1 MLRPILRQGIGLL
14 SSRRATGKLLVLTYH
29 RVLETYDA
37 IINEI
42 DAVQFTQ
49 QMETLAE
56 YFNVISLAEGVERL
70 QAGTLAAGS
79 VCITF
84 DDGYRDNVDVALPI
98 LDALD
103 LPATFFVATGY
114 LGNGIMWNDVI
125 IESMRKTSL
134 QQLDLREFDFGIQA
148 INTESQRIQVVDML
162 LGKWKYKTVKERDQL
177 ARRLQELAEV
187 KLDQRIMMTEQEVK
201 ELSNA
206 GMEIGG
212 HTINHPILAVTE
224 LSEAIK
230 QIRDCKREL
239 ETIINKPVRFFAY
252 PNGRIGK
259 DYLNEHLTAVK
270 EAGYLAALTTND
282 GYISH
287 DADLYELPRV
297 SVNHTS
303 KFKFGASLARGY
315 VQYGS

>member
-29 RVLETYDA
+29 RVLETYDP

-49 QMETLAE
+49 QMETLAG
-56 YFNVISLAEGVERL
+56 YFNVVSLAEGVERL
-70 QAGTLAAGS
+70 QSGTLAPGS

-84 DDGYRDNVDVALPI
+84 DDGYRDNFDVALPI
-98 LDALD
+98 LDALN

-114 LGNGIMWNDVI
+114 LGNGMMWNDVV
-125 IESMRKTSL
+125 IESMRSTSL
-134 QQLDLREFDFGIQA
+134 QQLDLSEFELGVQA
-148 INTESQRIQVVDML
+148 IGTENEKIQLVDKL
-162 LGKWKYKTVKERDQL
+162 LGCWKYKSVGERDRL
-177 ARRLQELAEV
+177 VKCLQELAEV
-187 KLDQRIMMTEQEVK
+187 KLDQRIMMTREEVCA
-201 ELSNA
+201 LSAA

-224 LSEAIK
+224 LSEAK
-230 QIRDCKREL
+230 QQISACKQEL
-239 ETIINKPVRFFAY
+239 ETLVNKQVRFFAY
-252 PNGRIGK
+252 PNGRSGK
-259 DYLNEHLTAVK
+259 DYLNEHANAVK

-282 GYISH
+282 GYINH
-287 DADLYELPRV
+287 DANMYELPRV
-297 SVNHTS
+297 SVNHTN

>member
-56 YFNVISLAEGVERL
+56 YFNVVSLAEGVERL
-70 QAGTLAAGS
+70 RSGTLAAGS

-84 DDGYRDNVDVALPI
+84 DDGYRDNFDVALPI
-98 LDALD
+98 LNALN

-114 LGNGIMWNDVI
+114 LGNGMMWNDVI
-125 IESMRKTSL
+125 IESIRSTSL
-134 QQLDLREFDFGIQA
+134 QHLDLSEFDLGKHA
-148 INTESQRIQVVDML
+148 IASEDQRIQVVDML
-162 LGKWKYKTVKERDQL
+162 LGCWKYQNVDQRDRL
-177 ARRLQELAEV
+177 AKRVQELTEV
-187 KLDQRIMMTEQEVK
+187 DLRQRIMMTEQEVMA
-201 ELSNA
+201 LANA

-212 HTINHPILAVTE
+212 HTVNHPILAVTE
-224 LSEAIK
+224 FSEAK
-230 QIRDCKREL
+230 RQIAECKHQL
-239 ETIINKPVRFFAY
+239 ESLINKPVRFFAY
-252 PNGRIGK
+252 PNGRVGK
-259 DYLNEHLTAVK
+259 DYSQEHKNAVID
-270 EAGYLAALTTND
+270 AGYLAALTTND
-282 GYISH
+282 GYIGH
-287 DADLYELPRV
+287 NADLYELPRV

>member
-84 DDGYRDNVDVALPI
+84 DDGYRDNFDVALPI

-114 LGNGIMWNDVI
+114 LGDGMMWNDVI
-125 IESMRKTSL
+125 IESMRNTAL
-134 QQLDLREFDFGIQA
+134 QQLDLNEFDLGIHA
-148 INTESQRIQVVDML
+148 INTEGQRIQLVDML
-162 LGKWKYKTVKERDQL
+162 LGKWKYKAVAERDQL
-177 ARRLQELAEV
+177 AKRFQELADV
-187 KLDQRIMMTEQEVK
+187 KLDQRIMMTEQEVVGLAK
-201 ELSNA
+201 A

-224 LSEAIK
+224 LSEAAK
-230 QIRDCKREL
+230 QIRECKREL
-239 ETIINKPVRFFAY
+239 ETMINKPVRFFAY
-252 PNGRIGK
+252 PNGRMGK
-259 DYLNEHLTAVK
+259 DYLNEHLSAVK

-282 GYISH
+282 GYINH

>member
-70 QAGTLAAGS
+70 QVGTLAAGS

-84 DDGYRDNVDVALPI
+84 DDGYRDNFDVALPI
-98 LDALD
+98 LDALN

-114 LGNGIMWNDVI
+114 LGDGMMWNDVI
-125 IESMRKTSL
+125 IESMRSTSL
-134 QQLDLREFDFGIQA
+134 QQLDLNEFNLGTHA

-162 LGKWKYKTVKERDQL
+162 LSKWKYKTVEERDQL
-177 ARRLQELAEV
+177 AKRLQELAEV
-187 KLDQRIMMTEQEVK
+187 KLDQRIMMTEQEVIG
-201 ELSNA
+201 LSNA

-212 HTINHPILAVTE
+212 HTINHPILAVTK
-224 LSEAIK
+224 LSEARK
-230 QIRDCKREL
+230 QICECKHEL
-239 ETIINKPVRFFAY
+239 EALIKKPVRFFAY

-259 DYLNEHLTAVK
+259 DYLNEHLSAVK

-282 GYISH
+282 GYIKH
-287 DADLYELPRV
+287 DANLYELPRV

>member
-29 RVLETYDA
+29 RVLETYDP

-49 QMETLAE
+49 QMETLAD

-70 QAGTLAAGS
+70 QSGTLASGS
-79 VCITF
+79 VCVTF
-84 DDGYRDNVDVALPI
+84 DDGYRDNFDVALPI
-98 LDALD
+98 LSALN

-125 IESMRKTSL
+125 IESMRSTSL
-134 QQLDLREFDFGIQA
+134 QEIDLCEFGLGKHA
-148 INTESQRIQVVDML
+148 VNTESERIQLVDLL
-162 LGKWKYKTVKERDQL
+162 LGSWKYKRVDERDRL
-177 ARRLQELAEV
+177 ARRLQELAQVE
-187 KLDQRIMMTEQEVK
+187 LSQRIMMTEEEVI
-201 ELSNA
+201 ELSKA

-212 HTINHPILAVTE
+212 HTINHPILAATE
-224 LSEAIK
+224 LPEAK
-230 QIRDCKREL
+230 QQIVECKHEL
-239 ETIINKPVRFFAY
+239 QAMIDKEVRFFAY
-252 PNGRIGK
+252 PNGRSEK
-259 DYLNEHLTAVK
+259 DYLNEHVNAVK
-270 EAGYLAALTTND
+270 EAGYVAALTTND
-282 GYISH
+282 GYINH
-287 DADLYELPRV
+287 DANMYELPRV
-297 SVNHTS
+297 SVNHTN